1 MGFGMMMG
9 AMSVI
14 ATVAAVLIA
23 LASSPA
29 PHTSPDPMQ
38 QVEEQL
44 TAAHETLVNNFQAIN
59 ARSGLAAALEERLDS
74 DTPGTEMS
82 EKPAW
87 MSAAD
92 FSDYMTTLVA
102 LDRSLIDQ
110 YATGVYRPLAAVRG
124 AGDTVLASPADGKL
138 QPLGAYVPPSYEPRR
153 PTSLVVFLH
162 GNTCSENDPIALPW
176 LRAAADSTG
185 SIVITPYARGNS
197 QYVDPAPADVYAALD
212 AAKKAFNIDPKRI
225 YLAGHSMGGYGV
237 FIVAPQHPND
247 WTAVL
252 AASGG
257 MTTETV
263 SAALRGL
270 QGIPVY
276 LVVGSD
282 DPIVPKGYMQKNADL
297 LEHSG
302 IETHYY
308 EQPGGLHPI
317 GTIDTAFARAWHD
330 MLARVS
336 RAVPEDRATM
346 PSGQPLNPS
355 IPAPGP
361 NTLP

>member
-1 MGFGMMMG
+1 M
-9 AMSVI
+9 I
-14 ATVAAVLIA
+14 ASVAAALIA
-23 LASSPA
+23 LASTPA
-29 PHTSPDPMQ
+29 AHSSPDPMQ
-38 QVEEQL
+38 QVREQL
-44 TAAHETLVNNFQAIN
+44 AAAHDTLVDNFQTIN

-74 DTPGTEMS
+74 DTPGPGMS

-92 FSDYMTTLVA
+92 FIDYMTTLVA
-102 LDRSLIDQ
+102 LDRSLVDQ
-110 YATGVYRPLAAVRG
+110 YATGVYRPLAGVRG
-124 AGDTVLASPADGKL
+124 AGDTVLASPADGTL
-138 QPLGAYVPPSYEPRR
+138 QPLGAYVPPSYDPRR
-153 PTSLVVFLH
+153 ATSLVVFLH

-176 LRAAADSTG
+176 VRAAADSTG

-212 AAKKAFNIDPKRI
+212 AAKKAFTIDPKRI

-237 FIVAPQHPND
+237 FIVAPRHPSD
-247 WTAVL
+247 WAAVL

-257 MTTETV
+257 MTTETEE
-263 SAALRGL
+263 AALQGL

-308 EQPGGLHPI
+308 EQPGGLHAI
-317 GTIDTAFARAWHD
+317 GTIDTVFARAWHD
-330 MLARVS
+330 MLAHVS
-336 RAVPEDRATM
+336 RAVPSDRATM
-346 PSGQPLNPS
+346 PAGQPLNPGM
-355 IPAPGP
+355 PAPDRTTMP
-361 NTLP
+361 